1 MGRGGAAAFPAGSC
15 AGGALSKAA
24 IRQRWSDPPVWAAL
38 ALVDRDTEPPARR
51 KAMKFHDTELKI
63 MEVLWREGDVP
74 ARHIAE
80 VVGAQTGWN
89 VNTTYTMLKR
99 MIAKGAIERRDPRF
113 ICHALVTRKE
123 AQAAEA
129 DDLIDRLFDGSAD
142 KLFASLLGRKRLT
155 REQLRRLRAMIE
167 EDE

>member
-1 MGRGGAAAFPAGSC
+1 
-15 AGGALSKAA
+15 
-24 IRQRWSDPPVWAAL
+24 
-38 ALVDRDTEPPARR
+38 
-51 KAMKFHDTELKI
+51 MKFHDTELKI

-80 VVGAQTGWN
+80 VMGAQTGWN

-113 ICHALVTRKE
+113 LCHALVSRE
-123 AQAAEA
+123 QAQAAEA

-155 REQLRRLRAMIE
+155 PEQLKRLRAMIE

>member
-1 MGRGGAAAFPAGSC
+1 
-15 AGGALSKAA
+15 
-24 IRQRWSDPPVWAAL
+24 
-38 ALVDRDTEPPARR
+38 
-51 KAMKFHDTELKI
+51 

-113 ICHALVTRKE
+113 LCHALVTRE
-123 AQAAEA
+123 QAQAAEA

-155 REQLRRLRAMIE
+155 PEQLKRLRAMIE

>member
-1 MGRGGAAAFPAGSC
+1 
-15 AGGALSKAA
+15 
-24 IRQRWSDPPVWAAL
+24 
-38 ALVDRDTEPPARR
+38 
-51 KAMKFHDTELKI
+51 MKFHDTELKI
-63 MEVLWREGDVP
+63 MEVLWREGDAP
-74 ARHIAE
+74 RPPHRRGGGRAD
-80 VVGAQTGWN
+80 GWN

-113 ICHALVTRKE
+113 LCHALVTRE
-123 AQAAEA
+123 QAQAAEA

-155 REQLRRLRAMIE
+155 PEQLQRLRAMIE

>member
-15 AGGALSKAA
+15 AGGALNKAA

-38 ALVDRDTEPPARR
+38 ALAGRDTEPPARR

-142 KLFASLLGRKRLT
+142 KLFAFLLGRKRLT
-155 REQLRRLRAMIE
+155 QEQLRRLRAMIE